1 MDPTAFWQEFS
12 RIAPDAPPF
21 ATAFPARLPDGRRLD
36 LPIRPLPGT
45 DNGVASLIIN
55 QASFA
60 VQRELTRMLA
70 ERLAAARPEVV
81 VGLPTLGLTVA
92 GAVAAE
98 LGHTRYVALGTS
110 RKFWYD
116 DALSVRVNSVTS
128 PDDKRLYL
136 DPRLAPLLDG
146 RRVALVDD
154 VISTGRSIVAGL
166 ELLRAR
172 GVVPV
177 AIGALMLQTTR
188 WRQALAADAGLVS
201 AVFESPLLRRDGGG
215 WSMVEESLS

>member
-1 MDPTAFWQEFS
+1 MDPVAFWQDFS
-12 RIAPDAPPF
+12 PGRAPPAPF
-21 ATAFPARLPDGRRLD
+21 ADAFPASLSDQLWLA

-45 DNGVASLIIN
+45 QTALASLIIN

-60 VQRELTRMLA
+60 VQRELAR
-70 ERLAAARPEVV
+70 RLAASLAPVRPEVV

-92 GAVAAE
+92 AAVAAE

-116 DALSVRVNSVTS
+116 DALSAPVSSVTS

-136 DPRLAPLLDG
+136 DPRLLPLLAG

-154 VISTGRSIVAGL
+154 VISTGRSVTAGL
-166 ELLRAR
+166 RLLQAAR
-172 GVVPV
+172 VAPV
-177 AIGALMLQTTR
+177 AIGALMLQTGR
-188 WRQALAADAGLVS
+188 WRPALGTHSGLVA
-201 AVFESPLLRRDGGG
+201 AVFESPLLERDGAG
-215 WSMVEESLS
+215 WRPAAED